1 MPKNLTAVE
10 AANLALAVLKI
21 IDVTLAIYERMSSL
35 L

>member
-21 IDVTLAIYERMSSL
+21 IDLTLTICERMSSL
-35 L
+35 F